1 MRLFKWL
8 LTWTE
13 DDSPSQQLAGQDDPW
28 SHGPIIN
35 PATGLT
41 MINGAGSVDVL
52 GNPYGTD
59 LQDWASTDCFMG
71 QSDWSSFDFHCH
83 DSDWPTFH

>member
-1 MRLFKWL
+1 
-8 LTWTE
+8 
-13 DDSPSQQLAGQDDPW
+13 
-28 SHGPIIN
+28 
-35 PATGLT
+35 

-59 LQDWASTDCFMG
+59 LQDWASTDSFMD
-71 QSDWSSFDFHCH
+71 QSDWSAFDIHCH